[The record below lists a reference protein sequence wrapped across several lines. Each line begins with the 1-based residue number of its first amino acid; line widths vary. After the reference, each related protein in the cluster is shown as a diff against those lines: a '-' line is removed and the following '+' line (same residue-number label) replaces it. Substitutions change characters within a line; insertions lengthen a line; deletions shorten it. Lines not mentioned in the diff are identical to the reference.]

1 MLILLQLLETEEE
14 KSKFEKLYY
23 AYRDKMFFVANS
35 ILRNHSDAED
45 VVYDS
50 FKIIIE
56 HFEKIED
63 VSGQKTWNFIVTIV
77 KNKSINLYNYK
88 KNHTKIEYQDNIEIH
103 FRFSESMELM
113 IEKKEI
119 SNLLSELVKQLPHPY
134 KDVLYLQYYNE
145 LKGIEIASILDKT
158 PDNIR
163 QISRRAKKL
172 LEKELANR
180 GINIG

>member
-1 MLILLQLLETEEE
+1 MLLLLQLLETEEE

-23 AYRDKMFFVANS
+23 TYRDKMFFVANS
-35 ILRNHSDAED
+35 ILRNESDAED
-45 VVYDS
+45 VVHDS

-63 VSGQKTWNFIVTIV
+63 VSGQRTWNFIVTIV

-88 KNHTKIEYQDNIEIH
+88 KKHTKTEYQDSIEIH
-103 FRFSESMELM
+103 FSFSESMELM
-113 IEKKEI
+113 LEKKEI
-119 SNLLSELVKQLPHPY
+119 ARLLAELIKQLPYPY

-145 LKGIEIASILDKT
+145 LKGNEIANILGKT

-172 LEKELANR
+172 LEKELAERRVNL
-180 GINIG
+180 G